1 MFREAAMGAYQVILI
16 LVLAPLLTGIIKKT
30 KAFFQ
35 TRKGPNIFQ
44 LYFDLYKYMQKES
57 VVSEHTSW
65 IFRVTPLVYFSA
77 MLVVAAI
84 VPVLSTH
91 SLLAFTGDLIL
102 VVYLF
107 ALARFFLA
115 LAGIDA
121 GSAFGGMGSS
131 REMAIGAIAE
141 PAFMLP
147 LFTMAVAAGTTNL
160 SGIVQSVA
168 LGGNGVLTVAHLM
181 SFVALFMVAVAET
194 GRIPVDN
201 PDTHLE
207 LTMIHEAM
215 LLEYSGRNL
224 ALLMFSVSI
233 KQVLI
238 FTLLINIFFP
248 WGVVFV
254 SAGIGT
260 LLTGTLVFIFKLFVV
275 GIVMAVVETTFA
287 KARLFKVPDFLL
299 ASFLIGL
306 LGLVSK
312 FVFRG

>member
-1 MFREAAMGAYQVILI
+1 MLREAAISAYQIVLI
-16 LVLAPLLTGIIKKT
+16 LLLAPLLTGIIKKM
-30 KAFFQ
+30 KALFQ

-44 LYFDLYKYMQKES
+44 PYFDLYKYLQKES

-65 IFRVTPLVYFSA
+65 IFRVTPLIYLSS

-84 VPVLSTH
+84 VPVVVTD

-115 LAGIDA
+115 LAGVDA

-131 REMAIGAIAE
+131 REMAVSAIAE

-147 LFTMAVAAGTTNL
+147 LFTMAVAAGTSNL
-160 SGIVQSVA
+160 TGIVQSVVN
-168 LGGNGVLTVAHLM
+168 GGEGVLTVAHLM
-181 SFVALFMVAVAET
+181 SFVALFVVAVAET

-207 LTMIHEAM
+207 LTMIHEGM

-224 ALLMFSVSI
+224 ALLSFSVSI
-233 KQVLI
+233 KQFLI
-238 FTLLINIFFP
+238 FTLLVNIFFP
-248 WGVVFV
+248 WGIALA
-254 SAGIGT
+254 SAGIGA
-260 LLTGTLVFIFKLFVV
+260 LMTGTLVFILKLIV
-275 GIVMAVVETTFA
+275 IAMVMAVVETSFA
-287 KARLFKVPDFLL
+287 KARLFKVPDLLL
-299 ASFLIGL
+299 ASLLIGL

>member
-1 MFREAAMGAYQVILI
+1 MLREAAIGAYQILLI
-16 LVLAPLLTGIIKKT
+16 LLLAPLLTGIIKKT

-35 TRKGPNIFQ
+35 TRKGPNVFQ
-44 LYFDLYKYMQKES
+44 PYFDLYKYLQKES

-65 IFRVTPLVYFSA
+65 IFRVTPLIYFSS

-84 VPVLSTH
+84 VPVVSTD
-91 SLLAFTGDLIL
+91 SFLAFTGDIILI
-102 VVYLF
+102 VYLF

-115 LAGIDA
+115 LAGLDA

-131 REMAIGAIAE
+131 REMAVSAIAE

-160 SGIVQSVA
+160 TGIVLSVVN
-168 LGGNGVLTVAHLM
+168 GGAGVLTLAHLM
-181 SFVALFMVAVAET
+181 SFVALFIVAVAET

-207 LTMIHEAM
+207 LTMIHEGM
-215 LLEYSGRNL
+215 MLEYSGKNL
-224 ALLMFSVSI
+224 ALLSFGVSI

-238 FTLLINIFFP
+238 FTLLANIFFP
-248 WGVVFV
+248 WGIA
-254 SAGIGT
+254 SAFSVGA
-260 LLTGTLVFIFKLFVV
+260 LMLGTLVFIVKLLVI
-275 GIVMAVVETTFA
+275 GIIMAVIETSFA
-287 KARLFKVPDFLL
+287 KTRLFKVPDLIL
-299 ASFLIGL
+299 GSFLIGL

-312 FVFRG
+312 FVFKG

>member
-1 MFREAAMGAYQVILI
+1 MFREAAIGAYQMALI
-16 LVLAPLLTGIIKKT
+16 LLLAPLLTGIIKKT

-44 LYFDLYKYMQKES
+44 PYFDLYKYLQKES

-65 IFRVTPLVYFSA
+65 IFRVTPLIYLSS
-77 MLVVAAI
+77 MLVVAAM
-84 VPVLSTH
+84 VPVVATH

-131 REMAIGAIAE
+131 REMAVAAIAE

-160 SGIVQSVA
+160 TGIVQSVVN
-168 LGGNGVLTVAHLM
+168 GGEGVLTVAHLM
-181 SFVALFMVAVAET
+181 SFVALFVVAVAET

-215 LLEYSGRNL
+215 LLEYSGNNL
-224 ALLMFSVSI
+224 ALLTFSVSI
-233 KQVLI
+233 KQILI

-248 WGVVFV
+248 WGIASVL
-254 SAGIGT
+254 GIGA
-260 LLTGTLVFIFKLFVV
+260 LITGTLVFIIKLLVI
-275 GIVMAVVETTFA
+275 GIVMAVVETSFA
-287 KARLFKVPDFLL
+287 KSRLFKVPDLLL
-299 ASFLIGL
+299 ASFFIGL

>member
-1 MFREAAMGAYQVILI
+1 MLQEAAIGAYQMVLI
-16 LVLAPLLTGIIKKT
+16 LLFAPLLTGIIKKT
-30 KAFFQ
+30 KALFQ

-44 LYFDLYKYMQKES
+44 TYFDLYKYMQKES

-65 IFRVTPLVYFSA
+65 IFRVSPLIYFSS

-84 VPVLSTH
+84 VPVVATH

-131 REMAIGAIAE
+131 REMAVAAIAE

-160 SGIVQSVA
+160 TGIVQSVVI
-168 LGGNGVLTVAHLM
+168 GGNEALTVTHLM
-181 SFVALFMVAVAET
+181 SFMALFIVAVAET

-215 LLEYSGRNL
+215 LLEYSGKNL
-224 ALLMFSVSI
+224 ALLIFSVSI
-233 KQVLI
+233 KQLLI
-238 FTLLINIFFP
+238 FTLLVNIFFP
-248 WGVVFV
+248 WGIVLV
-254 SAGIGT
+254 SAGIGA
-260 LLTGTLVFIFKLFVV
+260 LITGTFVFILKLIVI
-275 GIVMAVVETTFA
+275 GIVMAVVETSFA
-287 KARLFKVPDFLL
+287 KSRLFKVPDLLL